1 MKNQLREALER
12 ARAEN
17 KPVLVAFTGYACTN
31 CHWMKSNLFPR
42 PEIAAALKNF
52 ILLELYTDGADPASE
67 QNQKLQE
74 TRFSTIAI
82 PYYAVLDADEKVLG
96 TFAGLTRNPAEFLAF
111 LDSAR
116 RTTF

>member
-17 KPVLVAFTGYACTN
+17 KPVLVAFSGYACTN
-31 CHWMKSNLFPR
+31 CHWMKANLFPR
-42 PEIAAALKNF
+42 PEIAAALKDF
-52 ILLELYTDGADPASE
+52 VLVELYTDGADQASE

-82 PYYAVLDADEKVLG
+82 PFYAALDADEKVLG

-116 RTTF
+116 QTTP